1 MKAFV
6 VGVVVAVVLA
16 VGASYVLEGYL
27 SENAEVAFAAPDV
40 RVGHEATVAGRRFSP
55 GT

>member
-6 VGVVVAVVLA
+6 VGVVVAIVLA

-27 SENAEVAFAAPDV
+27 SENVEVAFAQPHV
-40 RVGHEATVAGRRFSP
+40 RVSHEVTVAARGFSP

>member
-1 MKAFV
+1 MQAFI

-16 VGASYVLEGYL
+16 VAASYALEGYA
-27 SENAEVAFAAPDV
+27 SQNAEQAFAAPSV
-40 RVGHEATVAGRRFSP
+40 RVGHEVTVAARHFSP